1 MHCICIYLTPALTL
15 VLSITLSL
23 SLGTK
28 TTTIAKSFVNNTL
41 DLNFIENKRRR
52 CIVDIYFVS
61 VFVWADMYAS
71 VRSCFYFV
79 LLLLLLFYSCYSIL
93 LGALGYMFCFCLMH
107 VIFCIS
113 IANWVFKTVAY
124 VCVSVC
130 VWALC
135 FIVHFLCLCNN
146 CELHTHTHSKLM
158 FGIMPKLTKFI
169 FD

>member
-61 VFVWADMYAS
+61 V
-71 VRSCFYFV
+71 
-79 LLLLLLFYSCYSIL
+79 
-93 LGALGYMFCFCLMH
+93 
-107 VIFCIS
+107 
-113 IANWVFKTVAY
+113 Y
-124 VCVSVC
+124 V
-130 VWALC
+130 
-135 FIVHFLCLCNN
+135 
-146 CELHTHTHSKLM
+146 
-158 FGIMPKLTKFI
+158 
-169 FD
+169 